1 MVRKL
6 IKPLLSITMMA
17 PAAAL
22 ALGLGEVKLH
32 SALNQNLNADI
43 ELLSVEPGDIEELD
57 VSLASSETFAKL
69 GLNRPAVLMFVQFEV
84 KQDQDGKYYVH
95 ATSKDAIREPFLD
108 FLVEAKWPAGR
119 VLREYTLLLDPP
131 TRHTEMAAPVKAATT
146 GGQPMTRPAAP
157 QQPTM
162 APSQA
167 AVSAPMPQQE
177 SVTYYPSQQQTAA
190 PSGVSYGPVRAGDTL
205 WQIALKMR
213 PNRNISAQQ
222 MMMALLKANPH
233 AFIDSNVNRLKKGFV
248 LRVDDPALYTAMSKV
263 EAARAIS
270 QQTREWQDY
279 REAVAAKAGE
289 RQTAT
294 ADVGTSRST
303 ASGKSE
309 PKLTLVAPNG
319 KQQGTGTGGEAADG
333 DMQEQL
339 MLALESSAAQRKD
352 NEELQGRVDDL
363 EAQLQD
369 MQRLLALKDSDMATL
384 QKQLREQ
391 GTAVTLPSEKVAQAA
406 PEAKTEPKPKPV
418 EKSAP
423 AAAGQPKPEATKPAE
438 TAAAKPATP
447 AKPEQKPKP
456 KPKPRVMPQPQ
467 PEPSFIDMLL
477 GDQLMLIAGGGVIVL
492 LLLLGLVISR
502 RRGKGGFQ
510 ESILSGGTSSML
522 NTGSDESRSE
532 TSFLSDLAISGMGG
546 GSISAD
552 EGEVDPITE
561 ADVFMAYG
569 RYQQAE
575 EVLKKALDS
584 NPDRPDVI
592 GKLFEVYFNTR
603 EKDKFDELVD
613 ASAAAVQDNESIWPS
628 IVSMGQ
634 QISPENP
641 LFAAAE
647 ASEAPSVPAPRPEPI
662 TEDVLDIGLD
672 LDELSAEMESE
683 ADTSDSLDLGLDLGD
698 LEAEPVAET
707 APAQKAPAEETVASD
722 LDFDLD
728 FGDDSTTAAPA
739 PEASSD
745 MGDLDFDLGELDAGE
760 EMAPAPAEEM
770 AVNAELELDSAA
782 LGDIQEEGLGDLDLG
797 DLDFGDLGDSTP
809 AAEEPAEVSL
819 DLSELDTGDDF
830 GDLTSDDSSTSG
842 ADDDIFGDG
851 DEISTKLDL
860 AQAYIEMGD
869 GEGARSM
876 LDEVVVQG
884 NAQQKQQAEALLSRI

>member
-6 IKPLLSITMMA
+6 IKPLLSMMMMA

-43 ELLSVEPGDIEELD
+43 ELLSVEPGDVEELE
-57 VSLASSETFAKL
+57 VSLASAETFAKL
-69 GLNRPAVLMFVQFEV
+69 GLNRPSVLMFVQFET
-84 KQDQDGKYYVH
+84 KQGKDGKYYVH

-131 TRHTEMAAPVKAATT
+131 TRHAEMAAPVNAATT
-146 GGQPMTRPAAP
+146 SMGGGQPMASTPAP
-157 QQPTM
+157 QQAPM
-162 APSQA
+162 APSQG

-177 SVTYYPSQQQTAA
+177 SVTYYPQPQPQQQTAA
-190 PSGVSYGPVRAGDTL
+190 PGGVSYGPVRAGDTL
-205 WQIALKMR
+205 WQIALKVR
-213 PNRNISAQQ
+213 PNSNISASQ

-233 AFIDSNVNRLKKGFV
+233 AFIDNNVNRLKKGFV
-248 LRVDDPALYTAMSKV
+248 LRVDDPALYTAMSKA

-289 RQTAT
+289 RQSAT
-294 ADVGTSRST
+294 ADTGTSRST

-319 KQQGTGTGGEAADG
+319 KQKGAGAGGDAADG

-391 GTAVTLPSEKVAQAA
+391 GTAVTLPSEQAAQPKPEAAAA
-406 PEAKTEPKPKPV
+406 PEAKPEEKPA
-418 EKSAP
+418 AP
-423 AAAGQPKPEATKPAE
+423 AVAPVTEEQPKAEATKPAE
-438 TAAAKPATP
+438 TTAPAAPAKPA
-447 AKPEQKPKP
+447 QKP

-477 GDQLMLIAGGGVIVL
+477 GDQLMLMAGGGVIVL

-575 EVLKKALDS
+575 EVLKKALEAH
-584 NPDRPDVI
+584 PDRPDVI

-613 ASAAAVQDNESIWPS
+613 SSAAAVQGNDSIWPS
-628 IVSMGQ
+628 VAAMGQ

-641 LFAAAE
+641 LFAVAE
-647 ASEAPSVPAPRPEPI
+647 ASAAPSAPAPRPEPI

-672 LDELSAEMESE
+672 LDELSAEMESD

-698 LEAEPVAET
+698 LDSSPATKTASTQEAA
-707 APAQKAPAEETVASD
+707 ASD

-728 FGDDSTTAAPA
+728 FGDDSATAAPA
-739 PEASSD
+739 ASSD
-745 MGDLDFDLGELDAGE
+745 MGDLDFDLGELDAGDE
-760 EMAPAPAEEM
+760 AGPSAAETVAES
-770 AVNAELELDSAA
+770 AELELDSSA
-782 LGDIQEEGLGDLDLG
+782 LTDMQDDGLGDLDLG
-797 DLDFGDLGDSTP
+797 DLDFGDLGGSSP

-819 DLSELDTGDDF
+819 DLSELDSGDDF
-830 GDLTSDDSSTSG
+830 GELTSDTSSS
-842 ADDDIFGDG
+842 ADDDVFGDG

-884 NAQQKQQAEALLSRI
+884 NAKQKQQAEALLSRI